1 MIKKI
6 PASELRFGMYIHDLG
21 LSWMDHPFWR
31 ARFTLEDPADLHRI
45 LDNAIA
51 EVSIDTSKGLDV
63 LVAAQEPRVGRVAE
77 TTVAWGDDDPAPGP
91 DAGIEDCGLATPD
104 AAAAGGPG
112 KTVGL
117 LEEVHAARRLI
128 AQARQQVTQMFNDAR
143 MGQVPKTAA
152 VLPLVEEISA
162 SVARNPDALISL
174 ARMKNRDDYT
184 YMHSVAVCGL
194 MVALARQLGLA
205 PAQVRDAGVGGLL
218 HDIGKIAIPLEIL
231 NKPDSLGSAE
241 YEIVMRHPVAG
252 AELLSQV
259 QGIPD
264 AAMQVVRHH
273 HERIDGSGY
282 PDGLAADEIDP
293 MARMGAVCDVYD
305 AVTSERS
312 YNVGWNPAQALSRM
326 AAWKGHFDTAVFQA
340 FVRTVGIYPIG
351 SLVRLESGRLAVVI
365 DQSRASLLAPEVR
378 VFFSTR
384 TMQPL
389 PHQILRS
396 GSTGCPDRIVARE
409 DPARWG
415 FERLDELWL
424 QP

>member
-31 ARFTLEDPADLHRI
+31 ARFTLEDPADLQRI

-63 LVAAQEPRVGRVAE
+63 LAAAPERRADRVAE
-77 TTVAWGDDDPAPGP
+77 MAVASAFDDTAPGRA
-91 DAGIEDCGLATPD
+91 AGIDDCVAATPD
-104 AAAAGGPG
+104 QAPAQGAG
-112 KTVGL
+112 KTVGF
-117 LEEVHAARRLI
+117 LEEVQVARRLI

-143 MGQVPKTAA
+143 MGQVPRAAA

-174 ARMKNRDDYT
+174 ARMKSRDDYT

-205 PAQVRDAGVGGLL
+205 PAQVREAGVGGLL
-218 HDIGKIAIPLEIL
+218 HDIGKVAIPLEIL
-231 NKPDSLGSAE
+231 NKPASLCAAE

-259 QGIPD
+259 PGIPG
-264 AAMQVVRHH
+264 AAVDVVRHH
-273 HERIDGSGY
+273 HERFDGRGY
-282 PDGLAADEIDP
+282 PDGLAGGEIDL
-293 MARMGAVCDVYD
+293 MARMGTVCDVYD
-305 AVTSERS
+305 AVTSQRS

-340 FVRTVGIYPIG
+340 FVRTVGIYPVG
-351 SLVRLESGRLAVVI
+351 SLVRLESGRLAVVV
-365 DQSRASLLAPEVR
+365 DQSRASLLSPEVR

-389 PHQILRS
+389 PHQVLRP
-396 GSTGCPDRIVARE
+396 GGFGCPDRIVARE
-409 DPARWG
+409 DPADWG
-415 FERLDELWL
+415 FEHLDDLWL
-424 QP
+424 RP